1 MSRYL
6 LGIDNG
12 GTFVKAVLFDTQ
24 GNEISKAAEQ
34 VPLITPQAG
43 FTERDMDVLWSINA
57 KVIRESIMKAGIQAS
72 EIMGVSF
79 SGHGKGIYLWGNDDN
94 PAYNGILST
103 DGRAYKYPELFRRNG
118 IEQKLFTKTCQKILA
133 SQPVALL
140 KWFQENAPW
149 VLENTRWI
157 FGVKDYIRYKM
168 TGEAFAEL
176 TDFSGSNLIN
186 LSTADYDNEILE
198 LLGLSEIREKLPP
211 IKRSVDLSGYVTKQ
225 AAEETGLL
233 EGTPCAAGLFDIDAC
248 AIAMNIVN
256 SDNLA
261 VIAGTWSINEY
272 IAKKP
277 IMDGSVMLNSLY
289 CMDDYYLLEE
299 SSPTS
304 AANHEW
310 FINMFMENEKAAA
323 LEQNE
328 NIYKKADEMI
338 EAVPPEEQDII
349 YLPYLFGSN
358 YNPKAKATFVGI
370 DSHHNKS
377 HILRSVYE
385 GIAFCHK
392 VHVEKLLRSRCN
404 GGHIRLA
411 GGVCNA
417 AVWVQMFADVLGL
430 PIDIVKTKE
439 LGAFGAALTAGVA
452 CGVFSNLEDAAEKT
466 VKIERT
472 VYPNPDKVPV
482 YQKKYKRYLA
492 ISEALEP
499 FWS

>member
-1 MSRYL
+1 MGDYVIGL
-6 LGIDNG
+6 DNG
-12 GTFVKAVLFDTQ
+12 GTAT
-24 GNEISKAAEQ
+24 KAAVFDLRGREIAVAGKQTQ
-34 VPLITPQAG
+34 VINPRSG
-43 FTERDMDVLWSINA
+43 YTERSMEEAWQANCECIRS
-57 KVIRESIMKAGIQAS
+57 VIEKAGIMA
-72 EIMGVSF
+72 EDILGIAVC
-79 SGHGKGIYLWGNDDN
+79 GHGKGLYMWGKDDK

-140 KWFQENAPW
+140 KWFQENAPC

-392 VHVEKLLRSRCN
+392 VHVEKLLRSRSN

-417 AVWVQMFADVLGL
+417 TVWVQMFADVLGL

-472 VYPNPDKVPV
+472 VYPDPDKVPV
-482 YQKKYKRYLA
+482 YQKKYKQYLA